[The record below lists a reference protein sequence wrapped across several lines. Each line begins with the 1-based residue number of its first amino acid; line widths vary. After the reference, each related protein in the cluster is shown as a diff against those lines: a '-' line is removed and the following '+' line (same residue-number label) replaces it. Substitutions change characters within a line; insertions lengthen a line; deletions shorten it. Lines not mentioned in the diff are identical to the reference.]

1 MNFWHPTEVYFI
13 FTVWSPPCGRGS
25 AEEGQA
31 ASSLTADKCGSSGKP
46 WLRGLIKG
54 EEPPPRRSVPG
65 SSWEGH
71 LGRCCQ
77 GHGRASSSGGR
88 AG

>member
-13 FTVWSPPCGRGS
+13 FTVWSPPWGRGS
-25 AEEGQA
+25 AEEGQ
-31 ASSLTADKCGSSGKP
+31 ADKCGSSGKP
-46 WLRGLIKG
+46 WLRGLIKR
-54 EEPPPRRSVPG
+54 EEPPPRPSVPG
-65 SSWEGH
+65 SSSQGHLGH

-77 GHGRASSSGGR
+77 GHGRAFSSGGR